1 MTRPIDRQTFERS
14 LVNYAS
20 PTLANIKAAA
30 LFTFPGPYAR
40 TNSQARSAHKIEK
53 RRRELL
59 ALIDRISQELNPKG
73 INIRVLV
80 WRSCGALIYMWRP
93 RALAAHLTDGRVQQA
108 LEQAGYDTGDTDTCL
123 EQLAR
128 RIAAASKRKPAECA
142 LSNTCQNDCPC
153 EFPHEIGFFLD
164 YPTEDVLGFIGNE
177 GRNYLAVGPWK
188 VYSNLACA
196 LDTFERYARVTRT
209 YQMSYQRQGCLAR
222 LTVA

>member
-80 WRSCGALIYMWRP
+80 WRSCGALIYICGD
-93 RALAAHLTDGRVQQA
+93 RAPSPPTLPTGVSSRHLSRQA
-108 LEQAGYDTGDTDTCL
+108 TTRAI
-123 EQLAR
+123 
-128 RIAAASKRKPAECA
+128 RIP
-142 LSNTCQNDCPC
+142 
-153 EFPHEIGFFLD
+153 
-164 YPTEDVLGFIGNE
+164 V
-177 GRNYLAVGPWK
+177 
-188 VYSNLACA
+188 
-196 LDTFERYARVTRT
+196 
-209 YQMSYQRQGCLAR
+209 
-222 LTVA
+222 